1 MAPGGSGQSPV
12 FLTILRIARRELR
25 GGIAG
30 LRIVLACLA
39 LGVAAIA
46 AIGSLREG
54 IERGLAQDGAR
65 ILGGD
70 IDVLGGSQPLPDP
83 LRAWLTAR
91 GARLSDITT
100 LRSMLIA
107 PNGERMLVELK
118 AVDAAWPLIGTVGF
132 AAEQPLDQALGPR
145 QDRFGIAVEPTVLT
159 RLDLAP
165 GAVVRLGTASLEL
178 RSTVAAEPDRVA
190 SPSLFG
196 PRALIALPALATTGL
211 LQPGAI
217 VEHHLRADLPPNT
230 DIPATIR
237 ALRAEFPN
245 TGWRIRQASDA
256 APQVSQFI
264 ERTSLFMTLV
274 GLTALLVGGIGVANG
289 VRAWLA
295 ARARGIAT
303 LCCLGASQATVFAIS
318 LVQVMALAALGVLI
332 GVIAGASLPV
342 LATLLLSDV
351 LPVPP
356 VLGFFPRPL
365 GLAAL
370 FGLLTAASFALW
382 PLGRAMRIPGAALF
396 RDAMAPS
403 RTRPPFWLIAANIA
417 LALSLVALLVAT
429 SENRAFALWFCAS
442 AAATLLLFRAGGWAL
457 MAATRAM
464 PHGQRSWAQLGLS
477 NLHRPG
483 AATPLMLVSVGLGL
497 STLAAVVLIQGNVRR
512 QIVEQLPDRA
522 PSFFFIDIQNDQ
534 LAEFQTLLAATP
546 GVTEIRHVPS
556 LRARIV
562 AVAGVP
568 ADRVAAT
575 PDTAWALRGDR
586 GLTYSATAPE
596 GARLTAGTWW
606 EPNYRGPPLVSFD
619 AKLAAGWGVKIGDV
633 IRVNVLGRDLDL
645 TVANL
650 RDIAWRS
657 MGINYTLVASP
668 GLLERAPHA
677 HIATVRATPASQAQV
692 LRAVTDALPN
702 VSGIRVEDVLR
713 TLSELLSRIAAAMA
727 ATGSLSLVSGALVLA
742 GAVAAGQRQRIRE
755 AVILK
760 TLGATRGQI
769 RAAWLVEFGILGLV
783 AGLLAAAVGTAA
795 SWGVVRFIMQA
806 DWAFLPGTL
815 AGTVAA
821 CIAMMLLVGFAGTE
835 TALRARAAPLLRN
848 D

>member
-118 AVDAAWPLIGTVGF
+118 AVDAAWPLNGTVGF

-396 RDAMAPS
+396 RDTMAPS

-442 AAATLLLFRAGGWAL
+442 AAATLLLVRAGGWAL